1 MLDSSPNQ
9 CLAVS
14 TSPATSQ
21 TFMPDTFMP
30 DTFVPMYALPAEIT
44 LFTQYALKSKAY
56 IEFGCG
62 GSTFLLCYLTQA
74 QIFSV
79 ESNPAFINELSQNS
93 LIQNA
98 LAHNRLRFYPINIG
112 EVQKW
117 GFPKDESQRHSF
129 PLYSQSIFV
138 SLDSTLRSQID
149 TIFID
154 GRFRVACALNA
165 ILYCPQSIIIIHDFF
180 NRPHYHILLDFLEC
194 IDSANSLGI
203 FQAKPTPDKQAIL
216 KLLEHYQFDPM

>member
-9 CLAVS
+9 CLADSKTQVLS
-14 TSPATSQ
+14 HAPTSQ
-21 TFMPDTFMP
+21 AFTSQCFI
-30 DTFVPMYALPAEIT
+30 PMYALPAEIT

-112 EVQKW
+112 EVKKW
-117 GFPKDESQRHSF
+117 GFPKDESHRQNF

-138 SLDSTLRSQID
+138 SLDSAQLSQID

-165 ILYCPQSIIIIHDFF
+165 ILHCPKSLIIIHDFF

-194 IDSANSLGI
+194 IDSANNLGI
-203 FQAKPTPDKQAIL
+203 FQAKPTLNKQAII
-216 KLLEHYQFDPM
+216 KLLQDYQFDPM

>member
-1 MLDSSPNQ
+1 MLDSNFNQ
-9 CLAVS
+9 CLVDS
-14 TSPATSQ
+14 TSISQ
-21 TFMPDTFMP
+21 TSASQAFI
-30 DTFVPMYALPAEIT
+30 PMYALNAEIN

-98 LAHNRLRFYPINIG
+98 IHNNLLKFFPIHIG

-117 GFPKDESQRHSF
+117 GFPKDESQRHNF
-129 PLYSQSIFV
+129 PLYSQSIFA

-165 ILYCPQSIIIIHDFF
+165 ILHCPQSLIIIHDFF

-194 IDSANSLGI
+194 IDSADSLGI
-203 FQAKPTPDKQAIL
+203 FQAKPTPNKQAIY

>member
-9 CLAVS
+9 CLADSKTQVLS
-14 TSPATSQ
+14 HAPTSQ
-21 TFMPDTFMP
+21 TFTSQCFI
-30 DTFVPMYALPAEIT
+30 PMYASPTEIS
-44 LFTQYALKSKAY
+44 LFTQYALKSKTY

-112 EVQKW
+112 EVKKW
-117 GFPKDESQRHSF
+117 GFPKDESHRQNF

-138 SLDSTLRSQID
+138 SLDSAQLSQID

-165 ILYCPQSIIIIHDFF
+165 ILYCPQSLIIIHDFF

-194 IDSANSLGI
+194 IDSANNLGI
-203 FQAKPTPDKQAIL
+203 FQAKPTLNKQAII
-216 KLLEHYQFDPM
+216 KLLQDYQFDPM

>member
-9 CLAVS
+9 CLADSKTQVLS
-14 TSPATSQ
+14 HAPTSQ
-21 TFMPDTFMP
+21 TFTSQCFI
-30 DTFVPMYALPAEIT
+30 PMYALPAEIT

-112 EVQKW
+112 EVKKW
-117 GFPKDESQRHSF
+117 GFPKDESHRQNF

-138 SLDSTLRSQID
+138 SLDSAQLSQID

-165 ILYCPQSIIIIHDFF
+165 ILHCPKSLIIIHDFF

-194 IDSANSLGI
+194 IDSANNLGI
-203 FQAKPTPDKQAIL
+203 FQAKPTLNKQDII
-216 KLLEHYQFDPM
+216 KLLQDYQFDPM